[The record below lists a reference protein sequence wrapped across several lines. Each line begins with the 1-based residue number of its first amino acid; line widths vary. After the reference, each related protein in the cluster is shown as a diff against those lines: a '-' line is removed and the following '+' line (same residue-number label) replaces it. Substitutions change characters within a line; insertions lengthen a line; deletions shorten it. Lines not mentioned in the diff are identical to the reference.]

1 MPVMKTSTMMSVRI
15 VRLPV
20 RIESNRPKI
29 AEGRRTTIPA
39 KMMSEIPLPTPLSVI
54 CSPSHMMK
62 IVPVVRVRTVR
73 STKLKPPWGIR
84 CAPPGVVCFSSHSAM
99 PVAWMKER
107 STVP

>member
-1 MPVMKTSTMMSVRI
+1 MKTSTMMSVRI
-15 VRLPV
+15 ERLPV
-20 RIESNRPKI
+20 RIDSNRPKI

-39 KMMSEIPLPTPLSVI
+39 KMMSEIPLPMPLSVI

-62 IVPVVRVRTVR
+62 IVPVVSVRTVSSR
-73 STKLKPPWGIR
+73 KLQPPCGMRW
-84 CAPPGVVCFSSHSAM
+84 APPGVTCFSSHSAM

>member
-1 MPVMKTSTMMSVRI
+1 MDSK
-15 VRLPV
+15 
-20 RIESNRPKI
+20 RPKI

-39 KMMSEIPLPTPLSVI
+39 KMMSEIPFPMPRSVI

-62 IVPVVRVRTVR
+62 IVPVVSVRTVSSR
-73 STKLKPPWGIR
+73 KPHPGCGISF
-84 CAPPGVVCFSSHSAM
+84 APPGVTCFSSHSAM